1 MAPPQGNET
10 GKTDND
16 RAPDGRTGAGRRIS
30 RRSLLAGL
38 TALGAAGAMGTAAG
52 CSRVPEAGK
61 AGEGNLLERL
71 RAQGTVRLGIA
82 GEVPYGYINKQGELT
97 GEAPEIAKVVFK
109 RLGVENVV
117 PVPTEFGS
125 LIPGLRSQQFDV
137 VSAGMYINPDRCE
150 QVIFSDPEYVMLDA
164 FIVRKGN
171 PKDLHS
177 YEDIVEKGA
186 KMATGTA
193 YAEIDYAVAAGVD
206 RGDILILPDQVAG
219 LAAVEQGRADV
230 FAGTSLT
237 VRQVVEGS
245 DRAEA
250 TEPFQPMVDGEPAIG
265 AGGFAFRPTA
275 TVLRDEFNRELHRL
289 KESGELLEIMRPFGF
304 TEDEMTD
311 LTAKELCAS

>member
-10 GKTDND
+10 GKSGTGDSLG
-16 RAPDGRTGAGRRIS
+16 ARTRPVRGIS
-30 RRSLLAGL
+30 RRAMLAGL
-38 TALGAAGAMGTAAG
+38 GALGAAGTIGVAG
-52 CSRVPEAGK
+52 CSRVPDAGK
-61 AGEGNLLERL
+61 AGEGNLLERI
-71 RAQGTVRLGIA
+71 RAQNTVRVGIA
-82 GEVPYGYINKQGELT
+82 GEVPYGYINDQGELT
-97 GEAPEIAKVVFK
+97 GEAPEIAKVIFN

-137 VSAGMYINPDRCE
+137 VSAGMYINPQRCE
-150 QVIFSDPEYVMLDA
+150 QVIFADPEYVMLDA
-164 FIVRKGN
+164 FIVPKGN
-171 PKDLHS
+171 PKGLNN
-177 YEDIVEKGA
+177 YEDIVRTGA
-186 KMATGTA
+186 RMATGTA
-193 YAEIDYAVAAGVD
+193 YAEIDYAVAAGVPRD
-206 RGDILILPDQVAG
+206 EMLILPDQVAG

-237 VRQVVEGS
+237 VRQVTEGS
-245 DRAEA
+245 NRAES

-265 AGGFAFRPTA
+265 AGGFAFRPSA
-275 TVLRDEFNRELHRL
+275 TVLRDAFNRELRKL

>member
-1 MAPPQGNET
+1 MAPPQRNERE
-10 GKTDND
+10 KTDIHESPSN
-16 RAPDGRTGAGRRIS
+16 RNRSFGGIS

-38 TALGAAGAMGTAAG
+38 GAVGAAGVMGAAAG
-52 CSRVPEAGK
+52 CSRVPEV
-61 AGEGNLLERL
+61 GEGHESLLKRL
-71 RAQGTVRLGIA
+71 RGQGTVRVGIA

-97 GEAPEIAKVVFK
+97 GEAPEIAKVIFK

-137 VSAGMYINPDRCE
+137 VSAGMYITPERCE

-171 PKDLHS
+171 PKGL
-177 YEDIVEKGA
+177 YTYQDIVEKNA
-186 KMATGTA
+186 RMASGTA
-193 YAEIDYAVAAGVD
+193 YAEIDYAVANGVPRD
-206 RGDILILPDQVAG
+206 DILILPDQVAG
-219 LAAVEQGRADV
+219 LAAVEQGRVDV

-245 DRAEA
+245 NRAEA
-250 TEPFQPMVDGEPAIG
+250 TEPFQPVVDGEPAVG
-265 AGGFAFRPTA
+265 AGGFAFRPTS
-275 TVLRDEFNRELHRL
+275 TDLRDAFNRELRKL
-289 KESGELLEIMRPFGF
+289 KQSGELLEIVKPFGF

>member
-10 GKTDND
+10 GKTGIGESPGN
-16 RAPDGRTGAGRRIS
+16 RTRPARGIS
-30 RRSLLAGL
+30 RRTVLAGL
-38 TALGAAGAMGTAAG
+38 GALGAAGTIGVAG
-52 CSRVPEAGK
+52 CSRVPTTGK
-61 AGEGNLLERL
+61 AGEGNLLERI
-71 RAQGTVRLGIA
+71 RAQNTVRVGIA
-82 GEVPYGYINKQGELT
+82 GEVPYGYINDQGELT
-97 GEAPEIAKVVFK
+97 GEAPEIAKVIFN

-137 VSAGMYINPDRCE
+137 VSAGMYINPQRCE
-150 QVIFSDPEYVMLDA
+150 QVIFADPEYVMLDA
-164 FIVRKGN
+164 FIVPKGN
-171 PKDLHS
+171 PKGLNT
-177 YEDIVEKGA
+177 YEDIVRTGA

-193 YAEIDYAVAAGVD
+193 YAEIEYAVAAGVPRD
-206 RGDILILPDQVAG
+206 EMLILPDQVAG

-237 VRQVVEGS
+237 VRLVVEGS
-245 DRAEA
+245 DRAES

-265 AGGFAFRPTA
+265 AGGFAFRPSS
-275 TVLRDEFNRELHRL
+275 TVLRDAFNRELRRL

>member
-10 GKTDND
+10 GKTGIGESPGN
-16 RAPDGRTGAGRRIS
+16 RTRPARGIS
-30 RRSLLAGL
+30 RRAMLAGL
-38 TALGAAGAMGTAAG
+38 GALGAAGTIGVAG
-52 CSRVPEAGK
+52 CSRVPTTGK
-61 AGEGNLLERL
+61 AGEGNLLERI
-71 RAQGTVRLGIA
+71 RAQNTVRVGIA
-82 GEVPYGYINKQGELT
+82 GEVPYGYINDQGELT
-97 GEAPEIAKVVFK
+97 GEAPEIAKVIFN

-137 VSAGMYINPDRCE
+137 VSAGMYINPQRCE
-150 QVIFSDPEYVMLDA
+150 QVIFADPEYVMLDA
-164 FIVRKGN
+164 FIVPKGN
-171 PKDLHS
+171 PKGLNT
-177 YEDIVEKGA
+177 YEDIVRTGA

-193 YAEIDYAVAAGVD
+193 YAEIDYAVAAGVPRD
-206 RGDILILPDQVAG
+206 EMLILPDQVAG

-237 VRQVVEGS
+237 VRLVVEGS
-245 DRAEA
+245 DRAES

-265 AGGFAFRPTA
+265 AGGFAFRPSS
-275 TVLRDEFNRELHRL
+275 TVLRDAFNRELRRL

>member
-1 MAPPQGNET
+1 M
-10 GKTDND
+10 
-16 RAPDGRTGAGRRIS
+16 
-30 RRSLLAGL
+30 LAGL
-38 TALGAAGAMGTAAG
+38 GALGAAGTIGVAG
-52 CSRVPEAGK
+52 CSRVPTTGK
-61 AGEGNLLERL
+61 AGEGNLLERI
-71 RAQGTVRLGIA
+71 RAQNTVRVGIA
-82 GEVPYGYINKQGELT
+82 GEVPYGYINDQGELT
-97 GEAPEIAKVVFK
+97 GEAPEIAKVIFN

-137 VSAGMYINPDRCE
+137 VSAGMYINPQRCE
-150 QVIFSDPEYVMLDA
+150 QVIFADPEYVMLDA
-164 FIVRKGN
+164 FIVPKGN
-171 PKDLHS
+171 PKGLNT
-177 YEDIVEKGA
+177 YEDIVRTGA

-193 YAEIDYAVAAGVD
+193 YAEIDYAVAAGVPRD
-206 RGDILILPDQVAG
+206 EMLILPDQVAG

-237 VRQVVEGS
+237 VRLVVEGS
-245 DRAEA
+245 DRAES

-265 AGGFAFRPTA
+265 AGGFAFRPSS
-275 TVLRDEFNRELHRL
+275 TVLRDAFNRELRRL